1 MKSRAKVGALAAVV
15 LMAPALGFLAASPAG
30 AAAAA
35 PAVTAVTPASGPS
48 VTSSTASTTTPG
60 GTAVT
65 ITGSNFTGATAVHFG
80 SAAATGVTVVSAT
93 TITAT
98 SPTIANSIGNT
109 VDVTVTTPGGTSATS
124 VNDEYTYPYN
134 YTSAGAV
141 HEASISLSASSPS
154 ALVNG
159 SVTLTATAPTDV
171 GPSLDFGLS
180 IVDVTNAAA
189 PVAVAH
195 VPSGTT
201 VSASVSEAAAQTRRY
216 VAAFDACT
224 VYPASCPPGALETP
238 IANDGGVSA
247 PVTVTWSTPVTP
259 PATGGYRLVA
269 SDGGIFS
276 FNAPYYGSTGAMHAE
291 RPDRGDGGRPDHRRL
306 LAGGLRWRDLQLQ
319 RPVLRLDRSH
329 APERPHRRDGRR
341 SEDGRLLAGGL
352 RWRASSASTPPSRG
366 RLGPCISTSPSWGW
380 RPTRPPGV
388 LAGGL
393 RRRASSASTPPS
405 RGRRGHDPQQAHRGD
420 GGRPDH
426 RGYWLV
432 ASDGG
437 HLQLQRPLPGVDGR
451 HDPQQAH
458 RGDGGRPDHRRV
470 LAGGLRRRAS
480 SASTPPSRVPRAP

>member
-48 VTSSTASTTTPG
+48 VTSSTASATTPG

-124 VNDEYTYPYN
+124 VNDEFTYPYN

-159 SVTLTATAPTDV
+159 SITLTATAPTDV

-201 VSASVSEAAAQTRRY
+201 VSASVGEVAAQTRRY

-224 VYPASCPPGALETP
+224 VFPASCPPGALETP

-247 PVTVTWSTPVTP
+247 PVTVTWTAPAPP
-259 PATGGYRLVA
+259 PATGGYTLVA
-269 SDGGIFS
+269 SDGGIFNYG
-276 FNAPYYGSTGAMHAE
+276 NAAF
-291 RPDRGDGGRPDHRRL
+291 
-306 LAGGLRWRDLQLQ
+306 
-319 RPVLRLDRSH
+319 LRLGRGH
-329 APERPHRRDGRR
+329 PPERTR
-341 SEDGRLLAGGL
+341 
-352 RWRASSASTPPSRG
+352 
-366 RLGPCISTSPSWGW
+366 SWGW
-380 RPTRPPGV
+380 RPTP
-388 LAGGL
+388 
-393 RRRASSASTPPS
+393 
-405 RGRRGHDPQQAHRGD
+405 D
-420 GGRPDH
+420 GK
-426 RGYWLV
+426 GYWLV

-437 HLQLQRPLPGVDGR
+437 IFNYGDARYYGSAGAIHLNKPIVGHGGHGR
-451 HDPQQAH
+451 RQ
-458 RGDGGRPDHRRV
+458 GL
-470 LAGGLRRRAS
+470 LAGGLRRRDLQLRRCRVLRLRRGHPSQQAHRGHGGHADGKGYWLVAS
-480 SASTPPSRVPRAP
+480 DGGIFNYGDAAFHGSAGAIP